1 MKNSKVFLLKKTKED
16 CLNWSDVDIG
26 EWVRVIISDYKD
38 SYINE
43 LKEKGL
49 LKEINKNGTASK

>member
-16 CLNWSDVDIG
+16 CLSWSHVDIG
-26 EWVRVIISDYKD
+26 EWVRVTISDYKE
-38 SYINE
+38 SYIDE

-49 LKEINKNGTASK
+49 LKDINKIK